1 MGGKPTDLLE
11 VLGEVEPGSFEDVF
25 IFGGQARNSLEKH
38 EKKQTHFVFISVLL
52 FYVIFF

>member
-25 IFGGQARNSLEKH
+25 IFGGRREIRWKNMRKN
-38 EKKQTHFVFISVLL
+38 KTHFVFISVLL
-52 FYVIFF
+52 FYVIFL